1 MKIWILRH
9 GHAEAMAASDELR
22 ALTDEG
28 RKDVLRV
35 ATQLAAEPLQAILA
49 SPYRRAQQTADV
61 VQQQLQTLRGVSTA
75 AWLTPDD
82 DPRQVL
88 SFLTERAESTL
99 LLVSH
104 QPLVSKL
111 ISLLVEGN
119 TSGHYPMPPAG
130 LACVE
135 LDLPAA
141 GLGQLRLLTSP
152 ALLHS

>member
-9 GHAEAMAASDELR
+9 GQAEGLAPSDELR

-28 RKDVLRV
+28 REEVQV
-35 ATQLAAEPLQAILA
+35 MAAQLAGQSLDAVLA
-49 SPYRRAQQTADV
+49 SPYLRAQQTAQI
-61 VQQQLQTLRGVSTA
+61 VQQQIQLRRGVATV

-82 DPRQVL
+82 DPRRVL
-88 SFLTERAESTL
+88 DFLAERAEQNL

-104 QPLVSKL
+104 QPLVSQL

-119 TSGHYPMPPAG
+119 RAGHYPMPTAG
-130 LACVE
+130 LACIE
-135 LDLPAA
+135 LDFPAA

-152 ALLHS
+152 ADLLN